1 MNIIA
6 IPNGLV
12 RFNSSFWEATANPVI
27 EGLVNTKLTT
37 SSAEITLP
45 MNKEVFILNKRI
57 KEYIIFLFFI
67 YKNQN

>member
-1 MNIIA
+1 
-6 IPNGLV
+6 
-12 RFNSSFWEATANPVI
+12 
-27 EGLVNTKLTT
+27 
-37 SSAEITLP
+37 LP